1 MIGQSEQELKAV
13 LKREYVTNPT
23 TKQFEK
29 AKERAVGE
37 FFTMGWST
45 LAMLSG
51 CLIYKIS

>member
-13 LKREYVTNPT
+13 LKREDVTNPT
-23 TKQFEK
+23 TKQFNK

-45 LAMLSG
+45 LANAEWLPH
-51 CLIYKIS
+51 L